1 MLKSKV
7 RAFAV
12 TVAIVGAFSVLATP
26 AQARSVKCFGTPVP
40 GHPGTLIVHCG
51 TARP

>member
-12 TVAIVGAFSVLATP
+12 AVAIVGAFSVLATP
-26 AQARSVKCFGTPVP
+26 AQAKSVKCFGNPVP
-40 GHPGTLIVHCG
+40 GQPGVFIVHCG
-51 TARP
+51 TSRP

>member
-1 MLKSKV
+1 MLNSKV

-12 TVAIVGAFSVLATP
+12 AIAIVGAFSVMATP
-26 AQARSVKCFGTPVP
+26 AQAKSVKCFGNPVP
-40 GHPGTLIVHCG
+40 GQPGVFIVHCG

>member
-1 MLKSKV
+1 MLRSKV

-12 TVAIVGAFSVLATP
+12 AVAIVGAFGVMASP
-26 AQARSVKCFGTPVP
+26 AQAKSVKCFGNPVP
-40 GHPGTLIVHCG
+40 GHPGTFIVHCG